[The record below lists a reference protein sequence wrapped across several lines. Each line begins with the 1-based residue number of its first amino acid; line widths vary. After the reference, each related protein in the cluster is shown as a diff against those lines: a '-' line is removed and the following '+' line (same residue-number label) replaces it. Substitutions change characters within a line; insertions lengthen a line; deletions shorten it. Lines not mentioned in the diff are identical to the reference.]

1 VLCVASAGEIS
12 REVLEPLARVKL
24 DTGSDG
30 AFYGAPRLV
39 NHVDDDFL
47 RQLTQLYR
55 EKLPQEGG
63 CVLDLM
69 SSWVSHLPPEASY
82 SKVVG
87 HGMNA
92 QELIRNRQLS
102 EFFVRNLNEEPELK
116 AKDGTFDAVVCCVSV
131 QYMQYPERV
140 FAEIYRVLKP
150 GGVCIMSFS
159 NRMFYQKAIAAWRDG
174 TGYSR
179 TQLVKQYFSCI
190 EGFTAPE
197 VVTQVGVEPD
207 NSILGKL
214 KRFVSRSASDPF
226 YAVVAYRNFK
236 PLEEE

>member
-1 VLCVASAGEIS
+1 VTVVAPSSVHVSQIS

-82 SKVVG
+82 SKVSG
-87 HGMNA
+87 PAIPSFGA
-92 QELIRNRQLS
+92 AIPS
-102 EFFVRNLNEEPELK
+102 
-116 AKDGTFDAVVCCVSV
+116 VVCRAC
-131 QYMQYPERV
+131 
-140 FAEIYRVLKP
+140 
-150 GGVCIMSFS
+150 
-159 NRMFYQKAIAAWRDG
+159 WR
-174 TGYSR
+174 TLTLS
-179 TQLVKQYFSCI
+179 S
-190 EGFTAPE
+190 
-197 VVTQVGVEPD
+197 
-207 NSILGKL
+207 S
-214 KRFVSRSASDPF
+214 
-226 YAVVAYRNFK
+226 
-236 PLEEE
+236 